1 MINSKSGMRLM
12 FIVAAIG
19 TFFAI
24 ITGNFFGKKLSLE
37 IGQIAPKTLFAPF
50 KIENEIA
57 TERKRILAAQSI
69 EEIYTIDES
78 IQEKAV
84 ENVEEL
90 FKYTLATKKV
100 INTQDANEPQSITNK
115 MQYNMNEEVKTNP
128 IDLLKTKSPILLYPD
143 EYETLL
149 LANETELLKLEGE
162 IIEILLKLFEQGI
175 RPEQNKS
182 LEIRKDVE
190 TSTIHSGYQK
200 LAYEII
206 ATQVRPNIIIDE
218 TATLQ
223 AKQNAKEQVEPVYI
237 LQDEKI
243 IGQGSKVSEESY
255 LLLQKAGYLDT
266 DTKNVYAQ
274 FLGVIILLGV
284 ITLCL
289 IRYIRLGK
297 SLEEIELKEV
307 SLIFVLY
314 MLSLG
319 VIYVFKG
326 AEVVYLPLS
335 VGPMLMAILI
345 KRDIAIIFN
354 LVLIILAAV
363 IQKGDSILVIYLMLT
378 GVMSIL
384 IMAQMQQRKQTM
396 KSALIVGVMHTLV
409 YSSLKLLIG
418 VPISSM
424 LIIESIQAFLIGV
437 IAVVLVVGSL
447 PLWEG
452 GFGFVTPIQL
462 LELTNPN
469 QPILKRLLLEA
480 TGTYYHSLLVANLAE
495 TAADEIG
502 ANSLLARVGGYY
514 HDIGKLTCS
523 NYFKENQ
530 VLDNP
535 HDYLEPRASANI
547 IISHVT
553 AGIDLAEQYK
563 LPKCIKDMI
572 IQHHGTSTMQYFYIK
587 AKEFEG
593 DTIKLQD
600 FSYPGP
606 KPLSRE
612 AALVMLAD
620 VVEATVRSMQHK
632 IGIEMTV
639 EQIVKKMIKQK
650 LDEGELDNCPLY
662 ISDIDKIVNSFTRM
676 LKGMYHERIEYPEKK
691 G

>member
-1 MINSKSGMRLM
+1 MRVM
-12 FIVAAIG
+12 FVIAIIG

-50 KIENEIA
+50 KIENEVA
-57 TERKRILAAQSI
+57 TERKRMLAVQSI
-69 EEIYTIDES
+69 EEIYTIDRS
-78 IQEKAV
+78 IQEKV
-84 ENVEEL
+84 IENVEEL
-90 FKYTLATKKV
+90 FKYTLAIKKV
-100 INTQDANEPQSITNK
+100 MNAQDVNSPQPITDK
-115 MQYNMNEEVKTNP
+115 MQYNMDEQIQVNP
-128 IDLLKTKSPILLYPD
+128 VDLLKSKSPILLYPD

-149 LANETELLKLEGE
+149 LASEADLLKLEGE
-162 IIEILLKLFEQGI
+162 IIEILSNLFEEGI
-175 RPEQNKS
+175 RPEENKS
-182 LEIRKDVE
+182 LEIRKNVE
-190 TSTIHSGYQK
+190 KSSIYSKYQK

-223 AKQNAKEQVEPVYI
+223 AKENAKSQVEPVYI

-243 IGQGSKVSEESY
+243 IGQGSKVTEESY
-255 LLLQKAGYLDT
+255 LLLKKAGYLDT
-266 DTKNVYAQ
+266 DTTNVYAQ

-284 ITLCL
+284 ITVCL
-289 IRYIRLGK
+289 LRYIKLGK
-297 SLEEIELKEV
+297 SLEEIELKEA

-319 VIYVFKG
+319 VIYIFKG
-326 AEVVYLPLS
+326 VEIIYLPLS

-354 LVLIILAAV
+354 LLLIILAAV
-363 IQKGDSILVIYLMLT
+363 IKKGDSILIIYLMLT

-384 IMAQMQQRKQTM
+384 IMVQMQQRKQTM
-396 KSALIVGVMHTLV
+396 KSALIVGMMHGLV
-409 YSSLKLLIG
+409 YSALKLLIG

-424 LIIESIQAFLIGV
+424 LVIESVQTFLVGV
-437 IAVVLVVGSL
+437 IAVILVVGSL

-530 VLDNP
+530 LLDNP

-553 AGIDLAEQYK
+553 AGVDLAEQYK
-563 LPKCIKDMI
+563 LPKSIKDMI

-587 AKEFEG
+587 AKELEG
-593 DTIKLQD
+593 DTIKAKD

-606 KPLSRE
+606 KPLTRE

-632 IGIEMTV
+632 IGRDVTV

-662 ISDIDKIVNSFTRM
+662 ISDIDKIVSSFTRM
-676 LKGMYHERIEYPEKK
+676 LKGIYHERIEYPEKK